1 MGAVGTQMVKMLEKS
16 PIQVEFFKPLDT
28 ADNIGEL
35 VDFRG
40 SAWAVQE
47 AKEGKFS
54 DIDIVLFSA
63 GAGAS
68 KTLAPIAVREGAI
81 VIDNS
86 SQWRMDENVPL
97 VVPEV
102 NPEALATHHGIVAN
116 PNCSTIQMVAA
127 LKPLHDAFCI
137 KRVVV
142 STYQAVSGS
151 GMAGIEE
158 LKSQT
163 AAILERED
171 VVSKVFPH
179 QIAFNV
185 IPQIDGFLE
194 NGYTAEEWKMVEETH
209 KILSPDIEVSPTAV
223 RVPVYR
229 GHSESINVEFERPFE
244 LDEIYQVLESTAGI
258 VLADDVGRSEYPLA
272 IDSKGKGS
280 VFVGRIRRDFS
291 IKNGINMWVV
301 SDNLLKGAALNT
313 VQIAEKMIAMGL
325 VDRDKENIQTAEK
338 PE

>member
-1 MGAVGTQMVKMLEKS
+1 MKSYRIAIVGAMGAVGSQMVKMLEKS
-16 PIQVEFFKPLDT
+16 SIAVEYFKPLDT
-28 ADNIGEL
+28 AENIGEL
-35 VDFRG
+35 IDFRG

-47 AKEGKFS
+47 AKEGKFA
-54 DIDIVLFSA
+54 DIDIALFSA
-63 GAGAS
+63 GAAAS
-68 KTLAPIAVREGAI
+68 KTLAPIAVSEGAI

-86 SQWRMDENVPL
+86 SQWRMDDTVPL

-102 NPEALATHHGIVAN
+102 NADALAGHQGIIAN

-127 LKPLHDAFCI
+127 LKPLHNAFCI

-163 AAILERED
+163 AAAMEREE
-171 VVSKVFPH
+171 VVSTVYPH
-179 QIAFNV
+179 QIAFNA
-185 IPQIDGFLE
+185 IPQIDSFLE
-194 NGYTAEEWKMVEETH
+194 NGYTKEEWKMVEETH
-209 KILSPDIEVSPTAV
+209 KILSPDIVVSPTAV

-244 LDEIYQVLESTAGI
+244 LDEIYQAFESAPGI
-258 VLADDVGRSEYPLA
+258 VLVDDVGKSEYPLA
-272 IDSKGKGS
+272 IDCEGKGG
-280 VFVGRIRRDFS
+280 VYVGRIRRDFS
-291 IKNGINMWVV
+291 VKSGINMWVV

-313 VQIAEKMIAMGL
+313 VQIAEKMVQMGL
-325 VDRDKENIQTAEK
+325 VG
-338 PE
+338 